1 MCGRLDMNDVSRLLQ
16 DFSWIDEVL
25 NRSQAPSRYNAP
37 PGTVRPILRMV
48 DDRLTLDDAFWSYQ
62 AAWAVG
68 KVPVCSNT
76 RLDKITNRYWGP
88 LLKRGRAIVPANGWY
103 EWTGEKPN
111 TQPYHI
117 HRKDRELLYIAA
129 LGNFAEAKP
138 EESKAATGFTLVTAD
153 AVGGM
158 VDVHDRRPVVFS
170 AADAALWMDPATPAE
185 MAEQLARTS
194 SLGPEWFNWFKVNKA
209 VGPSSNEG
217 QELAQPIAE

>member
-37 PGTVRPILRMV
+37 PGTFRPILRMV
-48 DDRLTLDDAFWSYQ
+48 DDRLTLNDAFWSYQ

-68 KVPVCSNT
+68 KVPACSNT
-76 RLDKITNRYWGP
+76 RLEKITNRYWGP
-88 LLKRGRAIVPANGWY
+88 LLKRGRAIVPACGWY
-103 EWTGEKPN
+103 EWVGEKPN
-111 TQPYHI
+111 KQPYHI

-138 EESKAATGFTLVTAD
+138 EDNKAATGFTLVTAD
-153 AVGGM
+153 AIGGM

-194 SLGPEWFNWFKVNKA
+194 SLGPEWFDWFKVSKA
-209 VGPSSNEG
+209 VGPASNEG
-217 QELAQPIAE
+217 QELAQPIGE